1 METLEVKL
9 SGQTETFNN
18 GTKKKERKNKVAQN
32 DKAKTEE
39 DVSSDDTEDSVKRD
53 LMKEASV
60 DVKAQ
65 SKDEIPSA
73 HEDKAKDT
81 EQHDNMVV
89 SDKRNT
95 IDGQTNF
102 PARVI
107 VYQGPISKELEN
119 ILGAKVTGANVDDDK
134 KSQIQTE
141 DGTPLKATVANEET
155 ISEEADVDKSN
166 KATEDESSDSD
177 ADKRHS
183 IAKVKSKDIKA
194 AKRNKVQ
201 DGEEIWTEK
210 LDEVVNKEKTVGT
223 DEEKEKLSKK
233 SEKGIHS
240 SKKVDESGKR
250 RTTFPTTSSTNK
262 MVAKEKLDTVGNKK
276 FFVSNDAANT
286 RSGTNTTSRV
296 PILAINSPSSDFGEP
311 SPGGMCTG

>member
-9 SGQTETFNN
+9 SGQTQTFNN

-73 HEDKAKDT
+73 HGDKAKDT

-119 ILGAKVTGANVDDDK
+119 LLHV
-134 KSQIQTE
+134 S
-141 DGTPLKATVANEET
+141 T
-155 ISEEADVDKSN
+155 IIS
-166 KATEDESSDSD
+166 
-177 ADKRHS
+177 
-183 IAKVKSKDIKA
+183 
-194 AKRNKVQ
+194 
-201 DGEEIWTEK
+201 
-210 LDEVVNKEKTVGT
+210 
-223 DEEKEKLSKK
+223 
-233 SEKGIHS
+233 
-240 SKKVDESGKR
+240 
-250 RTTFPTTSSTNK
+250 
-262 MVAKEKLDTVGNKK
+262 
-276 FFVSNDAANT
+276 
-286 RSGTNTTSRV
+286 
-296 PILAINSPSSDFGEP
+296 
-311 SPGGMCTG
+311 